1 MGTRG
6 QLAFPSDS
14 TVEGGPGLVLDN
26 VLDSVPEGAL
36 GSQLVHVDLGGGEGG
51 VQRSVVHVN
60 LLSLVPSLHLHGDLL
75 RLCVFYFLEYVQ
87 GGGEYWQSQ
96 RTGSSR
102 QSSQSRLSR

>member
-6 QLAFPSDS
+6 QLSSPSDS

-26 VLDSVPEGAL
+26 VPEGAL

-60 LLSLVPSLHLHGDLL
+60 LLSLVPSVHLHGDLL
-75 RLCVFYFLEYVQ
+75 RLCVFLF
-87 GGGEYWQSQ
+87 S
-96 RTGSSR
+96 
-102 QSSQSRLSR
+102 